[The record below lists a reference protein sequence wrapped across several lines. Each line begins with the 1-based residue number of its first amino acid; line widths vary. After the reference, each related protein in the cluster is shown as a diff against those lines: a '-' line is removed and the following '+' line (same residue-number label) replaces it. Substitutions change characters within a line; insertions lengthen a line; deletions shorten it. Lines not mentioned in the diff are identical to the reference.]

1 MSSGVMHRHFCQTCV
16 GSSVFVE
23 LIIFKQM
30 EDIIFIKRTNKT
42 GNCRTYN
49 NPVIKLEYPTGRFL
63 ISQKLADIL
72 NVDNDNG
79 LMFGFNQKA
88 KTGFVIK
95 DDEPD
100 AFILRRKDKHSLRFT
115 SKDLQGF
122 FLNTFELLESGKSTF
137 YFNVSIQPNEKG
149 LNAITWDV

>member
-1 MSSGVMHRHFCQTCV
+1 MSSGVLHRHFCQTCV

-23 LIIFKQM
+23 LIKFKRM
-30 EDIIFIKRTNKT
+30 EDIIFVKRTNRT
-42 GNCRTYN
+42 GNYRTYN
-49 NPVIKLEYPTGRFL
+49 NPIIKLEYPTGRFL

-72 NVDNDNG
+72 NVDNNDG

-100 AFILRRKDKHSLRFT
+100 AFILRRKDKRSLRFT

-122 FLNTFELLESGKSTF
+122 FIDTFELLESGKSTF
-137 YFNVSIQPNEKG
+137 YFNVSSSPNDRG
-149 LNAITWDV
+149 LYSITWDV